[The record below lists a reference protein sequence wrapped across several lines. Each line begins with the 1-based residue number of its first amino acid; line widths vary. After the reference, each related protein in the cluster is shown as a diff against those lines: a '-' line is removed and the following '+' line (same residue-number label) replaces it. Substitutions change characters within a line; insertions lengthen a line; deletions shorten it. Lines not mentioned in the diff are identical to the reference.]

1 MHSVEINKQQG
12 GIRLELLTLL
22 SLTYIKSTSGEM
34 EPIPEVSDSLLITAT
49 CFETMN
55 YGTDANSLRCFRSL
69 ATHQEL
75 YSHRKSRILR
85 ELLEEEN
92 FTTEELI
99 LFQTWALEALSVPL
113 NTSDQAAGLD
123 QSIKS
128 RWKCTWGKY
137 KSGKRSYLHW
147 PEMPRRGQRILKT
160 YAPGLM
166 LSSSS
171 IF

>member
-49 CFETMN
+49 CFKTMN

-99 LFQTWALEALSVPL
+99 LFQT
-113 NTSDQAAGLD
+113 
-123 QSIKS
+123 
-128 RWKCTWGKY
+128 
-137 KSGKRSYLHW
+137 
-147 PEMPRRGQRILKT
+147 
-160 YAPGLM
+160 
-166 LSSSS
+166 
-171 IF
+171 